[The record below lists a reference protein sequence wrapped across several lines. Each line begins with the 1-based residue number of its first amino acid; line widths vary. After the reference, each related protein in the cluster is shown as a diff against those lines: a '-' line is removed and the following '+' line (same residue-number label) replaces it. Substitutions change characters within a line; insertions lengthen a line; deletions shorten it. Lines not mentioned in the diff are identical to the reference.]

1 MKKIAII
8 IALACGCGLVQAQ
21 DNYFFV
27 NWDINTPMTNTN
39 WIGSTSTR
47 GIRAGYRAIIGPQ
60 RRFSAGLDVG
70 WATFSEYKP
79 TQTFQQEAGAIT
91 TDYFNYIYQL
101 SLAASGQYYFHKSA
115 NERFFSYVG
124 MGLGANQNKYT
135 VFYNIYKDQHA
146 AWGFLARP
154 EAGILLRI
162 STRKRIGL
170 MAAVHYDYSTSKS
183 NDYNYSSFSAVGV
196 SVGIMSMQW

>member
-39 WIGSTSTR
+39 WIGATSTR
-47 GIRAGYRAIIGPQ
+47 GIRAGYRAVIGPQ
-60 RRFSAGLDVG
+60 RRFSAGLDVS

-101 SLAASGQYYFHKSA
+101 SFAASGQYYFHKSN

-135 VFYNIYKDQHA
+135 VFYNIYKDQQQQ
-146 AWGFLARP
+146 WGFLARP

-170 MAAVHYDYSTSKS
+170 MAAVHYDYSTNKS
-183 NDYNYSSFSAVGV
+183 SDYNYSNFSAVGF
-196 SVGIMSMQW
+196 SIGLMSMQW